1 MHRLVGVVWTQAV
14 PILITFSFF
23 FLVYRVVPR
32 RVVSTAHAAKF
43 PEAVEAACGV
53 RPELPDWLAHI
64 NERPE
69 QVTALPA
76 DQSAV
81 EQFIVATSRAAQQ
94 GAAA

>member
-1 MHRLVGVVWTQAV
+1 MLESWAHLVTM
-14 PILITFSFF
+14 
-23 FLVYRVVPR
+23 
-32 RVVSTAHAAKF
+32 AAKF

-81 EQFIVATSRAAQQ
+81 EQFILATSRAAQQ